1 MATKCMAQMATA
13 SDTAAAASNNRRRR
27 PTASATCSASV
38 KPTYA
43 PWIAT
48 TSESATS
55 QGSCVT
61 GIVSPPRPLRRLSA
75 RPKSRGGASPRP
87 AVLRH
92 RVGNARAA
100 RRPRR
105 GCGPPTALFSLAA
118 LEPAPRHA
126 RYGVAAKRGDTAMLA
141 LSDGELCAVGKAF
154 DRAWDNF
161 LRTGALTPKNLWD
174 SRAILAARI
183 LRSAY
188 YGERDEWRLARD
200 AVSYLSQ
207 VTDLRRRLPGQ
218 PR

>member
-1 MATKCMAQMATA
+1 
-13 SDTAAAASNNRRRR
+13 
-27 PTASATCSASV
+27 
-38 KPTYA
+38 
-43 PWIAT
+43 
-48 TSESATS
+48 
-55 QGSCVT
+55 
-61 GIVSPPRPLRRLSA
+61 
-75 RPKSRGGASPRP
+75 
-87 AVLRH
+87 
-92 RVGNARAA
+92 
-100 RRPRR
+100 
-105 GCGPPTALFSLAA
+105 
-118 LEPAPRHA
+118 
-126 RYGVAAKRGDTAMLA
+126 MLA

-218 PR
+218 PRRAKGARRGRKAASSRPGTTLAVPAWRVQPSQNPVLGAAENR